1 MTEDAAE
8 LRRAVQHLAR
18 RLREQRPRGPVT
30 DVQRGLLAQ
39 VLDHGPQTA
48 GSMAR
53 RARTSAQALT
63 RPLAALVEAGYLERT
78 PDPDDG
84 RQFMLTISSL
94 GWTILREDAAPRDAW
109 LADGLADLTEA
120 ERDLL
125 GIAARLLEGLA
136 SRPGPE

>member
-1 MTEDAAE
+1 MTQEAAE

-18 RLREQRPRGPVT
+18 RLRDQRPRGPLT

-48 GSMAR
+48 ASMAR
-53 RARTSAQALT
+53 RAHTSAQALT
-63 RPLAALVEAGYLERT
+63 RPLAALVDGGYLERA
-78 PDPDDG
+78 PDPQDG
-84 RQFMLTISSL
+84 RQHVLTVSAL
-94 GWTILREDAAPRDAW
+94 GWSMLREDAAPRDAW

-120 ERDLL
+120 ERSLL

-136 SRPGPE
+136 RRPGPE